1 MIIGL
6 TGGIASGKSFISD
19 ALHQYGFPVIDADQ
33 TAREVVEPGERA
45 YEQILEQFGID
56 ILEVDGTL
64 NRKKLADRIFAD
76 ENQRRMLNQIMH
88 PAIRQRILQNK
99 AELQKKGHEVI
110 VLDLPLLI
118 ENNLQFMV
126 DKVMLVYVDEKQQ
139 KERLMERDQA
149 GEEDA
154 KRRMASQLSMSD
166 KRTYADVVID
176 NNDTQEDSLAQ
187 LEHILK
193 KWNIHPSSS

>member
-19 ALHQYGFPVIDADQ
+19 ALHQHGFPVIDADQ
-33 TAREVVEPGERA
+33 TAREVVEPGEKA
-45 YEQILEQFGID
+45 YEQILEQFGIE

-76 ENQRRMLNQIMH
+76 DNQRRMLNQIMH
-88 PAIRQRILQNK
+88 PAIRQRILQKK
-99 AELQKKGHEVI
+99 ADLQKKGKEVI

-118 ENNLQFMV
+118 ENNLHFMV
-126 DKVMLVYVDEKQQ
+126 DKVMLVYVNEAEQKQ
-139 KERLMERDQA
+139 RLMERDQA

-166 KRTYADVVID
+166 KRAHADVVID
-176 NNDTQEDSLAQ
+176 NNGTQEASLAQ

-193 KWNIHPSSS
+193 EWNIHPSSL